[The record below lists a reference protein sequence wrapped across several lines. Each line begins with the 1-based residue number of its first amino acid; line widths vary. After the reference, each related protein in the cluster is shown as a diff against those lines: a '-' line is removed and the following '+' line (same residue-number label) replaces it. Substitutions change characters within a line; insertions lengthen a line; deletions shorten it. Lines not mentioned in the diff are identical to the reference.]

1 MNRNGLLLLI
11 VLSLLV
17 GSMLSAQTIE
27 EQTVTSAYN
36 YLAIQDYERAYSF
49 INFVLKLNT
58 GEDLDPEIRN
68 LAESIY
74 FNYLKY
80 LLDNKE
86 YVVYETVKLNL
97 TTFPQVNSIRI
108 QQLIQQSEARI
119 AYERQVQ
126 VEEESRQQQQDEER
140 QLAEEASRLRM
151 LELEQER
158 AINAQLLGIKRLEV
172 EELVRRDDMFAAD
185 LEYRAASAAQD
196 RRQQQ
201 DFNQALLAV
210 VAADRTD
217 TGLSTAVI
225 VVLSVVG
232 GIVLLGFALLMLMFF
247 RNSRQQQQ
255 FFEYTVSQTHQ
266 PREIISIPMYTAP
279 VSDRRHMIEHKPD
292 RKLLPAAEPDIE
304 RMKTLMQKCRDIS
317 TEIDDRTRRKNAT
330 RNVAELVYK
339 ISKYMGYDE
348 HECMLFLA
356 VGMVYDLGFLEMDQ
370 SIFEQDKLTDE
381 QFELLKSHTTLG
393 ESRIDFVPEEYKPVF
408 RAGILKHHEN
418 LDGSGYPDNIIGD
431 EIPYIA
437 RVIHA
442 AESFIAMTSQCTF
455 REIRNKTDAIAE
467 LLQETNK
474 YDPDILY
481 AITSVI

>member
-27 EQTVTSAYN
+27 EQTITSAYN

-58 GEDLDPEIRN
+58 GEDLDPEVRN

-80 LLDNKE
+80 LLDNEE

-108 QQLIQQSEARI
+108 QQLLQQSEARI

-126 VEEESRQQQQDEER
+126 VDEESRQQQQDEER
-140 QLAEEASRLRM
+140 QLTEEASRLRM

-158 AINAQLLGIKRLEV
+158 AINAQMLEIKRLEV

-185 LEYRAASAAQD
+185 LEYRAASATED

-201 DFNQALLAV
+201 QFNQALLTV
-210 VAADRTD
+210 VATDRAD
-217 TGLSTAVI
+217 TGLSAAII
-225 VVLSVVG
+225 VVLSAVAAVV
-232 GIVLLGFALLMLMFF
+232 ILGFGMLIVMFI

-255 FFEYTVSQTHQ
+255 FFEYTVSQTRQ
-266 PREIISIPMYTAP
+266 PRNILSLPVYTAP
-279 VSDRRHMIEHKPD
+279 ITDGSHMIEHTPD
-292 RKLLPAAEPDIE
+292 RKLLPTAEPDME
-304 RMKTLMQKCRDIS
+304 RLKALIQKCREIS
-317 TEIDDRTRRKNAT
+317 VEIDERTRRKNTT

-339 ISKYMGYDE
+339 ISTFMGYDE
-348 HECMLFLA
+348 GECMLFLA
-356 VGMVYDLGFLEMDQ
+356 VGMAYDIGFLEIDQ
-370 SIFEQDKLTDE
+370 SIFEQAKLTDE

-393 ESRIDFVPEEYKPVF
+393 ESRIDFVPEEYRPVF
-408 RAGILKHHEN
+408 RA
-418 LDGSGYPDNIIGD
+418 
-431 EIPYIA
+431 
-437 RVIHA
+437 
-442 AESFIAMTSQCTF
+442 
-455 REIRNKTDAIAE
+455 IRNQTDAIAV
-467 LLQETNK
+467 LMQETEK

-481 AITSVI
+481 AITSVV